1 MTKDGQT
8 QNSKQP
14 LDLTDHE
21 LEELYDLVY
30 NTVFYGDDEIVYTS
44 AGDTLREI
52 WGKLRNEAKRRN
64 LW

>member
-1 MTKDGQT
+1 MTKDEQT
-8 QNSKQP
+8 PNSNP

-44 AGDTLREI
+44 TGDTLREV